1 MRLRSN
7 RNTEEPNA
15 VSGHFP
21 PSAMQPR
28 RAEGRR
34 TKRMAPANRDEK
46 SAKRKVQ
53 VRDQSSA
60 NFPLANFFV
69 KLY

>member
-7 RNTEEPNA
+7 RNTEEPYA
-15 VSGHFP
+15 VLEQYP
-21 PSAMQPR
+21 PRSAVQPR
-28 RAEGRR
+28 RTEGRR

-53 VRDQSSA
+53 VR
-60 NFPLANFFV
+60 NNLR
-69 KLY
+69 